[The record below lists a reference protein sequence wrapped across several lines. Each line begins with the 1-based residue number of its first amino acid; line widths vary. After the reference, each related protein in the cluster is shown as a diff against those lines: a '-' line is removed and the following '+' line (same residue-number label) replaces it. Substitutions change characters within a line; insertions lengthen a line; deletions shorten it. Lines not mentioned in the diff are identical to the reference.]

1 MHQCANP
8 RLGRLPFLGSGQ
20 SPTRCAE
27 STQNCAGPTVM
38 IETFRAVK
46 AYENYVRDLRRALM
60 KAYERKSEHRPMA
73 EHQTR
78 EAFKSY
84 RLPWME

>member
-1 MHQCANP
+1 
-8 RLGRLPFLGSGQ
+8 
-20 SPTRCAE
+20 
-27 STQNCAGPTVM
+27 M